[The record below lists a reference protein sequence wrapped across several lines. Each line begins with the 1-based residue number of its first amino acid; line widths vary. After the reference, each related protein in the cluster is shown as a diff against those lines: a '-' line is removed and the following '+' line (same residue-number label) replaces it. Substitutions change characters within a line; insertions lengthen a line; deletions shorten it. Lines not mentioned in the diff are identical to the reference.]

1 MLGKRAPLI
10 VAILATVG
18 GLILVCLFGLLLVNP
33 RGILGEG
40 NGIDDQAGN
49 GTPTPTIEIVPAGTT
64 LPPVVIGIQDETGA
78 VTVTLNS
85 PTRLAVGGS
94 SFAIQGQR
102 IEPDGIWARTSTLG
116 EGSAVWVYGTVINYI
131 IGMLDSDANRTLL
144 NQLQPGDEIVM
155 TKSDGSTFTFAVS
168 GRQVVPQ
175 SNRDIF
181 AQNTPGITLVLLE
194 EGNTSGQD
202 RTVVQGRYV
211 VAETS
216 SDVPGP
222 VEIGETAQ
230 LDDLQITAIGASFV
244 FDRPEIPPGFAFYLV
259 DYQIQNTGAT
269 AVDTS
274 QLRLVLTDEVGNQ
287 YALNPTAS
295 QLGNNP
301 MLAGL
306 LGAGQTVQATA
317 GYQVPVAL
325 NSANLR
331 WIVTHTETDAEI
343 QVNIPFGAGNDAGDV
358 SVTLQQGTVSLDG
371 TSLLLVGQITNLG
384 SQPLVVEGTDLFLES
399 EGTFHLLLST
409 NPGFP
414 WVVGPGQTLPF
425 SVTFQRPVGSSAVF
439 SLLNQPF
446 QLNGLR

>member
-1 MLGKRAPLI
+1 
-10 VAILATVG
+10 
-18 GLILVCLFGLLLVNP
+18 
-33 RGILGEG
+33 
-40 NGIDDQAGN
+40 
-49 GTPTPTIEIVPAGTT
+49 
-64 LPPVVIGIQDETGA
+64 
-78 VTVTLNS
+78 
-85 PTRLAVGGS
+85 
-94 SFAIQGQR
+94 
-102 IEPDGIWARTSTLG
+102 
-116 EGSAVWVYGTVINYI
+116 
-131 IGMLDSDANRTLL
+131 
-144 NQLQPGDEIVM
+144 LQPGDEIVM
-155 TKSDGSTFTFAVS
+155 TKGDGSTYTFAVS
-168 GRQVVPQ
+168 GRQVVEQ

-181 AQNTPGITLVLLE
+181 AQNTPGITLVLME
-194 EGNTSGQD
+194 PGNSTNQQ

-216 SDVPGP
+216 AEGANPV

-230 LDDLQITAIGASFV
+230 LNGLQITVIGASFV

-274 QLRLVLTDEVGNQ
+274 RLRLVLADQVGNQ

-306 LGAGQTVQATA
+306 LAAGQTVQATA

-331 WIVTHTETDAEI
+331 WVVSHTDTDAEI
-343 QVNIPFGAGNDAGDV
+343 QVNIPFGAGDEAGQAQITV
-358 SVTLQQGTVSLDG
+358 QQGTVSLDG
-371 TSLLLVGQITNLG
+371 ASLLLVGQITNLG
-384 SQPLVVEGTDLFLES
+384 SQPLVVENTDLRLES
-399 EGTFHLLLST
+399 EGTIHLLLST

>member
-10 VAILATVG
+10 IAALATIG
-18 GLILVCLFGLLLVNP
+18 GLTLLCLFGYLLIRDNRNQP
-33 RGILGEG
+33 GG
-40 NGIDDQAGN
+40 QTAAG
-49 GTPTPTIEIVPAGTT
+49 GTPTPTVELLPAGTSP
-64 LPPVVIGIQDETGA
+64 PPVEIVIQSDSGP
-78 VTVTLNS
+78 VTVTLDS
-85 PTRLAVGGS
+85 PTRLNVGGN
-94 SFAIQGQR
+94 SFFVQGQA
-102 IEPDGIWARTSTLG
+102 IPADGIWSFTSLR
-116 EGSAVWVYGTVINYI
+116 EDSAIWVYGTVINYVV
-131 IGMLDSDANRTLL
+131 GLLDSEANRALL
-144 NQLQPGDEIVM
+144 NRLQPGDEIVL
-155 TKSDGSTFTFAVS
+155 TKSDGSTYTFAVS

-181 AQNTPGITLVLLE
+181 AQNTPGITLVLME
-194 EGNTSGQD
+194 PGNSTNQD

-211 VAETS
+211 VSETS
-216 SDVPGP
+216 AEAANPV

-230 LDDLQITAIGASFV
+230 LDGLQITAIGASFV
-244 FDRPEIPPGFAFYLV
+244 FDRPEIPAGFAFYLV
-259 DYQIQNTGAT
+259 DYQMQNTGAT

-274 QLRLVLTDEVGNQ
+274 RLRLVLSDEVGNQ

-306 LGAGQTVQATA
+306 LAAGQTVQATA
-317 GYQVPVAL
+317 GYQVPIAL

-331 WIVTHTETDAEI
+331 WVVTHTQTDAEI
-343 QVNIPFGAGNDAGDV
+343 QVNIPFGTADEA
-358 SVTLQQGTVSLDG
+358 SQAQITLQQGTVSLDG
-371 TSLLLVGQITNLG
+371 TSLMLAGQITNLG
-384 SQPLVVEGTDLFLES
+384 SQPLVVEDTDLRLES
-399 EGTFHLLLST
+399 EGTVHLLLST

-414 WVVGPGQTLPF
+414 WVVGPGATLPF